1 MIEPESANM
10 RTRARQLVL
19 ILIGGALALGA
30 MLVVDRLARP
40 APETV
45 AGGDVTETSYSRVD
59 GVAPEVTWAE
69 EGARDIERNK
79 QRISALEKHLDEAGG
94 TEAQLLEKIASL
106 EAQLDEQEREAKAVI
121 DAQAAA
127 IRQGAG
133 DVDAAGDPFAG
144 LPPTPS
150 PGTGPATVPSSA
162 APVQD
167 DPFMASG
174 SPGADSPGAD
184 PLGPLGA
191 PTSLIRFELTPR
203 PGTAVPDDAGRI
215 EDVKDTAFY
224 LPSGAHAPAVIT
236 TGAAASV
243 SVTGQ
248 ADPRPVL
255 MRITG
260 RAMTASDGRG
270 DVLEADIRGCTLT
283 GEARGDLSSERVY
296 VRLRTMTCRRGRG
309 VVETAVQGFV
319 AGTGQAGVRG
329 TVITRE
335 GDLVEK
341 SALAGVLSGFGG
353 AAAQGLRPPS
363 VVGTTVDGT
372 VRRPAD
378 SEVLANAGKAGLAQG
393 IGNAGDRLAQYYISR
408 AEQYQPVVSLKGGT
422 PVEVVFIAG
431 TYLDGR
437 GLDGRAGGERDGPV
451 SVSAQQGGG

>member
-1 MIEPESANM
+1 MAVT
-10 RTRARQLVL
+10 TRPVMQSDKEDWQ
-19 ILIGGALALGA
+19 ALWDLY
-30 MLVVDRLARP
+30 LAFY
-40 APETV
+40 ET
-45 AGGDVTETSYSRVD
+45 
-59 GVAPEVTWAE
+59 
-69 EGARDIERNK
+69 ERG
-79 QRISALEKHLDEAGG
+79 Q
-94 TEAQLLEKIASL
+94 
-106 EAQLDEQEREAKAVI
+106 
-121 DAQAAA
+121 
-127 IRQGAG
+127 
-133 DVDAAGDPFAG
+133 
-144 LPPTPS
+144 
-150 PGTGPATVPSSA
+150 
-162 APVQD
+162 
-167 DPFMASG
+167 
-174 SPGADSPGAD
+174 
-184 PLGPLGA
+184 
-191 PTSLIRFELTPR
+191 
-203 PGTAVPDDAGRI
+203 
-215 EDVKDTAFY
+215 DVKDMTFY

-260 RAMTASDGRG
+260 RASTAADGRG
-270 DVLEADIRGCTLT
+270 DVLEADIRGCVIT

-341 SALAGVLSGFGG
+341 SAMAGILSGFGQ
-353 AAAQGLRPPS
+353 ATAQGLRPPT
-363 VVGTTVDGT
+363 VVGTTTDGT
-372 VRRPAD
+372 VRRPSD
-378 SEVLANAGKAGLAQG
+378 QQVLADAGKAGWAQG

-437 GLDGRAGGERDGPV
+437 GHDGRQDGGGRNSERGGL
-451 SVSAQQGGG
+451 VSAQQGGG